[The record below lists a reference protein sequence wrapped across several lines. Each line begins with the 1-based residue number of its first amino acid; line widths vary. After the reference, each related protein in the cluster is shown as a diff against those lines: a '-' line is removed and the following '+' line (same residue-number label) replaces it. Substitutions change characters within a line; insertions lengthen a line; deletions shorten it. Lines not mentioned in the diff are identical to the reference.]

1 KKVESGCN
9 EEGVSEEEDSE
20 EGTLEDDEEDN
31 KEGES
36 EDECVLEEKTRT
48 NIGNKVKCSD
58 SGTPEPDLGQISA
71 VNCLLIGIL
80 K

>member
-1 KKVESGCN
+1 MGSANRFSIVEGAGEDFLDSKKVESECN
-9 EEGVSEEEDSE
+9 EEGISEEEDSE

-48 NIGNKVKCSD
+48 NISMSLNVAMYFS
-58 SGTPEPDLGQISA
+58 
-71 VNCLLIGIL
+71 
-80 K
+80 